1 MENGNYENKKK
12 EIIFIKVQMYKI
24 IFNEVNIDNIG
35 WYILFNFTNIRD
47 QVHNIM
53 LRTINEEFIKIEI
66 RTFISES
73 KQSNSESNLD
83 HIRHHMSIFKKNK

>member
-1 MENGNYENKKK
+1 LIKKIGSLNISSAVLLAFYDFQPKYYNQYFMENGNYENKNK

-53 LRTINEEFIKIEI
+53 LR
-66 RTFISES
+66 IST
-73 KQSNSESNLD
+73 KNL
-83 HIRHHMSIFKKNK
+83 

>member
-1 MENGNYENKKK
+1 MENGNYENKNK

-53 LRTINEEFIKIEI
+53 LR
-66 RTFISES
+66 IST
-73 KQSNSESNLD
+73 KNL
-83 HIRHHMSIFKKNK
+83 